1 MPDLLHIYWLSL
13 CLRVA
18 MLRLSHLPYE
28 NLVAASEQAQEAVV
42 LCAPGRL
49 GFDELDA
56 RHSRKHQKTAGPLQ
70 ERVKNGQNQTQ
81 QQWYAM
87 VCVGGH
93 H

>member
-42 LCAPGRL
+42 LCDCPWSA
-49 GFDELDA
+49 
-56 RHSRKHQKTAGPLQ
+56 
-70 ERVKNGQNQTQ
+70 
-81 QQWYAM
+81 WI
-87 VCVGGH
+87 
-93 H
+93 